1 MLEHTLQ
8 SGRPLLLLNEF
19 KILGKGF
26 NNNRMKSK
34 ISQNLLINQYWPTL
48 KQTRKL
54 NIFRT
59 L

>member
-26 NNNRMKSK
+26 NNNRVKSK